1 MTPAARKPRSRA
13 QRQRTDDKPPA
24 RERAAAA
31 ENRTDSTVDE
41 YVPQATCLVP
51 AEGDVDRPDLLE
63 QDFTR
68 ADQDDIEACADWSYI
83 YYFECAFEAM
93 QVLSAG
99 FQDGRFP
106 LECQVAVDMDVWIYE
121 SFRRVPATQ
130 RRAMGASVLDGVEQ
144 MLDDL
149 NDALLAIYEAR
160 VGCCD
165 DEQTPPA
172 GQAATLAWTIERLQ
186 RELSRRGAGA
196 PAFFAL
202 RVGEELMQAFQILG
216 SPDLARFLCP
226 GYDIDLVGN
235 IDRLLGDR
243 KPDGSPRMP
252 AYQLAELAV
261 NSRQAIDQVAV
272 LVESDLLEL
281 SMAEIDGLTARLAL
295 LRAVA
300 GRRDFDGKRERLA
313 DDAAQTAAKVIQLTR
328 TAGTGSAF

>member
-1 MTPAARKPRSRA
+1 M
-13 QRQRTDDKPPA
+13 
-24 RERAAAA
+24 
-31 ENRTDSTVDE
+31 DE
-41 YVPQATCLVP
+41 YVTETTCLDD
-51 AEGDVDRPDLLE
+51 AEAVARPVLLD

-68 ADQDDIEACADWSYI
+68 ADQGDIEACADWSYI
-83 YYFECAFEAM
+83 HYFECAFEAM

-106 LECQVAVDMDVWIYE
+106 LECQVAVDMDVWIAE
-121 SFRRVPATQ
+121 SFSRVPANQ
-130 RRAMGASVLDGVEQ
+130 RQAMGASVLDGVEQ
-144 MLDDL
+144 LLDDL
-149 NDALLAIYEAR
+149 YDALLAIYEAR

-172 GQAATLAWTIERLQ
+172 GPTATLAWTIERVQ

-202 RVGEELMQAFQILG
+202 RVGQELMDAFTILG

-226 GYDIDLVGN
+226 GYDNDLVGN

-261 NSRQAIDQVAV
+261 NSRLAIDQVAA
-272 LVESDLLEL
+272 LVDDDLLEL
-281 SMAEIDGLTARLAL
+281 TMAEIDGLTARLAL

-300 GRRDFDGKRERLA
+300 GRRDFDEQAR
-313 DDAAQTAAKVIQLTR
+313 AAR
-328 TAGTGSAF
+328 R